1 MKLFTFLIV
10 ILTTLGAF
18 EKTNTT
24 YTAAKPVRLK
34 KNGAA
39 SYSASNTAF
48 GIDLYQHLET
58 GNDNLIFSP
67 YSITACLS
75 MVYLGAREVT
85 AVQMHDTLRFTL
97 PQKDI
102 PNAYDRLNES
112 LTEHSSSEKDYQ
124 LFVANGVWV
133 DSSTKVLPDY
143 NKVLQKDFGAK
154 IEKADFKTDSAGEV
168 KKINALV
175 AEQTKDK
182 IQDLLTTN
190 DITSST
196 RLLLA
201 NAVYFKGSWVSPFHP
216 RDTSIQ
222 NFYPESGGMIPVEM
236 MKQTSSFLYYE
247 NSLFQLI
254 SMPFTK
260 DRDNPNTILCGFILP
275 KSFQQLSD
283 INEHL
288 TEETLTRWLEV
299 SSRETVQVS
308 VPKFTVNFKT
318 ELNNPLM
325 QLGMINPF
333 TFRADFSG
341 INGLLDLYLSKVV
354 HQAFF
359 DLNENGVEAT
369 AATAAV
375 INMKSI
381 AYDPHLQ
388 KVFTADRPFIF
399 FLYDQENKTVLFLG
413 KLAKPE
419 AAKDTKEKEQ

>member
-18 EKTNTT
+18 EKPNTN
-24 YTAAKPVRLK
+24 YTAAKPVRMK

-39 SYSASNTAF
+39 NYSASNTAF

-58 GNDNLIFSP
+58 ANDNLVFSP

-75 MVYLGAREVT
+75 MVYLGAREIT
-85 AVQMHDTLRFTL
+85 AVQMHDTLRFTI
-97 PQKDI
+97 PQKEI
-102 PNAYDRLNES
+102 PQAFDRLNES
-112 LTEHSSSEKDYQ
+112 LTEHSASEKDYQ

-133 DSSTKVLPDY
+133 DSSTKVLPAY
-143 NKVLQKDFGAK
+143 NEVLQKDFGAK
-154 IEKADFKTDSAGEV
+154 IEKADFKTNPAGEV
-168 KKINALV
+168 KKINAWI

-201 NAVYFKGSWVSPFHP
+201 NAVYFKGSWMSPF
-216 RDTSIQ
+216 RSKDTSIQ
-222 NFYPESGGMIPVEM
+222 NFHPESGGTIPVHM
-236 MKQTSSFLYYE
+236 MKQTGSFLYYE
-247 NSLFQLI
+247 SSLFQLL

-283 INEHL
+283 INAHL

-299 SSRETVQVS
+299 SSRENVQVS
-308 VPKFTVNFKT
+308 LPKFTINFKT

-354 HQAFF
+354 HQAYL

-375 INMKSI
+375 INMKAT
-381 AYDPHLQ
+381 AYDPHLL
-388 KVFTADRPFIF
+388 KVFKADRPFIF

-413 KLAKPE
+413 KLSKPKPASE
-419 AAKDTKEKEQ
+419 EKEQ